1 MEIKIRRAEVKDF
14 DALYELG
21 CQTPE
26 FKVSSNNEFMEPE
39 EFVAAIENPSG
50 TLLLAEVDGKITG
63 FIYANRQ
70 DLEQAHRVAWACL
83 VYLVVQPEFRKNGV
97 AQMLYDA
104 CVADL
109 KKHDITNLYA
119 WANSESDGSILK
131 FMEKNGFSEGH
142 KYVWM
147 DKKI

>member
-1 MEIKIRRAEVKDF
+1 MEIKTRRAEVKDF

-26 FKVSSNNEFMEPE
+26 FKVSSDNEFMEPE

-70 DLEQAHRVAWACL
+70 DLEQAHRTKWACI
-83 VYLVVQPEFRKNGV
+83 VYVVIKPEFRKVGI
-97 AQMLYDA
+97 AQKLYDA
-104 CVADL
+104 CMMEL
-109 KKHDITNLYA
+109 KNHGISNVYA

>member
-1 MEIKIRRAEVKDF
+1 MEIKTRRAEVKDF

-50 TLLLAEVDGKITG
+50 TLLLAEVDGKVVG

-70 DLEQAHRVAWACL
+70 DLEQAHRAAWACL
-83 VYLVVQPEFRKNGV
+83 VYLAVRPEFRKNGV
-97 AQMLYDA
+97 AQVLYDS

-109 KKHDITNLYA
+109 KKHNITNIYA